1 METKELS
8 QRQEKILHAVIV
20 EYVDTGEPVPSALI
34 VERYP
39 IGVGPATVRKELS
52 ELAERGYVEQPHTS
66 AGRIPSDVGYRYYVD
81 HLARPQ
87 AVPKARAH
95 LRHLAETESDMDQL
109 FSATCRF
116 LASLTHALS
125 LAATINQPETSVK
138 HVSLSALGPGK
149 LLLTVVLSTS
159 VVENRLLDVSEFRL
173 EDLAS
178 VTAFLKQFAE
188 NQKLRQLA
196 RRPIPVLPNATPRV
210 QALFGKVWK
219 VLRALARSL
228 TAGKIISEGTSY
240 LIAQPEFQ
248 KDIHA
253 LAEVLSALEDAEI
266 ARGAVEQ
273 PTERTPAVSI
283 GRENEPEPLKRLA
296 IIAGKV
302 TVKGEEAGIIA
313 IIGPTR
319 LKYEFAI
326 PLVQE
331 TSQALS
337 DILTQLSA

>member
-1 METKELS
+1 METLS
-8 QRQEKILHAVIV
+8 ERQEKILHAVIV

-39 IGVGPATVRKELS
+39 LGVGPATVRKELS
-52 ELAERGYVEQPHTS
+52 ELAERGYVEQPHIS
-66 AGRIPSDVGYRYYVD
+66 AGRIPSDVGYRYYVER
-81 HLARPQ
+81 LARPQ

-95 LRHLAETESDMDQL
+95 IRHLAETESDVDEL

-138 HVSLSALGPGK
+138 HISLSALGPKK

-159 VVENRLLDVSEFRL
+159 VVENRLIDASDFTL
-173 EDLAS
+173 EDVAT
-178 VTAFLKQFAE
+178 VTALLKQHAE
-188 NQKLRQLA
+188 TQKLRHLA
-196 RRPIPVLPNATPRV
+196 RRPVPALPYARPSV
-210 QALFGKVWK
+210 QALFAKVWK
-219 VLRALARSL
+219 TLRSLARTL
-228 TAGKIISEGTSY
+228 TAGKILSEGTSY

-266 ARGAVEQ
+266 ARGAIEQ
-273 PTERTPAVSI
+273 PAERTPAVSI
-283 GRENEPEPLKRLA
+283 GRENEPTPLKRLA

-313 IIGPTR
+313 IVGPTR

-337 DILTQLSA
+337 DVLTQLSA